1 MPALPPS
8 SRALSALAL
17 AAGLTLAGAMP
28 RPALATELLAAWA
41 GAEQHDPEL
50 AVARAARAGARP
62 LLEQAAALW
71 RPGVQ
76 LVASAGAASHDSDTR
91 GAHFAAPGMGENDGV
106 DFSTSVHGGT
116 ATRWALQASQP
127 LYHPQRRV
135 QQQLLQLQADRAE
148 LQWQAAH
155 QQAMLRTAE
164 RYLDAA
170 LAQQA
175 LQLTRQ
181 QLQAVQRALEE
192 AQERFR
198 IGDAPITDTHEAGA
212 RLAALQAQELAAQVA
227 LQVKLRLLADTTG
240 LPPETLRPQLPAAAP
255 TATAASAAT
264 ALPLAHW
271 QQQAEDA
278 NPGIRLRRLAQELA
292 RAEADKHSARAAPS
306 VELVAQAGQERLH
319 GSGDF
324 GRARNSARSASVGV
338 QLTVPLY
345 TGGMREARQEQ
356 ALRQLGQAQ
365 AQVDSTRQQVAS
377 QTHAAWLGLSAGAQR
392 VQALDQAL
400 KASQSRLDATRTGR
414 EAGDRTLLD
423 WLNAQNDAA
432 ATELALSQA
441 RGDLLLGG
449 LRLALLAGQLDEQR
463 LRMASQA
470 LAASSTAEAAADAAT
485 GSAQKKT
492 SEKQ

>member
-1 MPALPPS
+1 MPALPLL
-8 SRALSALAL
+8 SRAWSALAL
-17 AAGLTLAGAMP
+17 AVGLLLGGAAP
-28 RPALATELLAAWA
+28 RPALATDLLAAWA
-41 GAEQHDPEL
+41 GAEQHDREL
-50 AVARAARAGARP
+50 AVARAARAGAQP
-62 LLEQAAALW
+62 LREQAAALW

-76 LVASAGAASHDSDTR
+76 LTASAAAASHDTDAR
-91 GAHFAAPGMGENDGV
+91 GAHFAAPGMGENNGA
-106 DFSTSVHGGT
+106 DFSTSIHGGA

-127 LYHPQRRV
+127 LYHPQRRA
-135 QQQLLQLQADRAE
+135 QQQQLQLQADVAE

-181 QLQAVQRALEE
+181 QLQAVQRALDE

-198 IGDAPITDTHEAGA
+198 IGDTPITDTHEAGA
-212 RLAALQAQELAAQVA
+212 RLAALQAQALAAQVE

-240 LPPETLRPQLPAAAP
+240 LPPETLHPHLPAAAGAAAA
-255 TATAASAAT
+255 ATAFT

-271 QQQAEDA
+271 QQRAEDG
-278 NPGIRLRRLAQELA
+278 NPAIRLQRLAHDLA

-306 VELVAQAGQERLH
+306 VELVAQAGQDRLH

-324 GRARNSARSASVGV
+324 GRSRSSARSASVGV

-356 ALRQLGQAQ
+356 ALRQLEQAQ

-392 VQALDQAL
+392 VQALEHAL

-432 ATELALSQA
+432 AAELALAQA
-441 RGDLLLGG
+441 RGALLLGG
-449 LRLALLAGQLDEQR
+449 LRLALLAGQLDEQQ
-463 LRMASQA
+463 LRAASQA
-470 LAASSTAEAAADAAT
+470 LAFSMSPQSRKGDRHV
-485 GSAQKKT
+485 
-492 SEKQ
+492 

>member
-1 MPALPPS
+1 MPALSPS

-17 AAGLTLAGAMP
+17 AAGLLLAGAAP
-28 RPALATELLAAWA
+28 RPALATDLLAAWA
-41 GAEQHDPEL
+41 GAEQHDREL
-50 AVARAARAGARP
+50 AVARAARASAQP
-62 LLEQAAALW
+62 LREQAAALW
-71 RPGVQ
+71 RPGLQ
-76 LVASAGAASHDSDTR
+76 LTASAGAASHDSDTR
-91 GAHFAAPGMGENDGV
+91 GAHFAAPGMGQNDGV
-106 DFSTSVHGGT
+106 DFSTSTHGGT

-135 QQQLLQLQADRAE
+135 QQQQLQLQAYMAE

-175 LQLTRQ
+175 LLLTRQ

-212 RLAALQAQELAAQVA
+212 RLAALQAQELAAQVE
-227 LQVKLRLLADTTG
+227 LQVKLRLLADSTG
-240 LPPETLRPQLPAAAP
+240 LPPETLQPHLPAAAAAV
-255 TATAASAAT
+255 ATAST

-271 QQQAEDA
+271 QQQAEDG
-278 NPGIRLRRLAQELA
+278 NPGIRLQRLAQELA
-292 RAEADKHSARAAPS
+292 HAEADKHSARAAPS

-324 GRARNSARSASVGV
+324 GRSRSSARSASVGV
-338 QLTVPLY
+338 LLTVPLY

-356 ALRQLGQAQ
+356 TLRQLEQAQ
-365 AQVDSTRQQVAS
+365 AQLDSMRQQVAS

-392 VQALDQAL
+392 VQALEHAL
-400 KASQSRLDATRTGR
+400 QASQSRLDATRTGR

-423 WLNAQNDAA
+423 LLNAQNDAA

-441 RGDLLLGG
+441 RSALLLDG
-449 LRLALLAGQLDEQR
+449 LRLALLAGQLDEQQ
-463 LRMASQA
+463 LRAASQLLHA
-470 LAASSTAEAAADAAT
+470 QAPTPANPQPAT
-485 GSAQKKT
+485 GQET
-492 SEKQ
+492 RR